1 MNAMAHQLADEKAK
15 SEQLRGDYRVKEENL
30 KHNKQELAR
39 LLEAY
44 EDEIEAG
51 QELVEDYDS
60 VTQELKQ
67 EEVILKELQVQV
79 ADKQAQKIQMS
90 KELAQAQAAYATLLQ
105 TSQTVLV
112 KKNQLLQDKKYKTIE
127 LEKLLQEENKLK
139 EIMALVKA
147 DSHQVFARNNVHLV
161 KLDEQIEILKEQ
173 YRVKSSIFEEF
184 KKQSDY
190 KESQYKDN

>member
-1 MNAMAHQLADEKAK
+1 M
-15 SEQLRGDYRVKEENL
+15 
-30 KHNKQELAR
+30 
-39 LLEAY
+39 
-44 EDEIEAG
+44 
-51 QELVEDYDS
+51 EDYAS
-60 VTQELKQ
+60 VTQELQQ

-139 EIMALVKA
+139 EAIE
-147 DSHQVFARNNVHLV
+147 RNNVHLV

-173 YRVKSSIFEEF
+173 YRVKSSIFEDI
-184 KKQSDY
+184 KKQSD
-190 KESQYKDN
+190 